1 LRGDLDNIALMALRK
16 DPARRYASVA
26 QFSEDIRR
34 HLDGLPVIAR
44 KDTFTYRA
52 SKFIERHKVGVAAA
66 ALVFLAIIAGLT
78 VSIWQAHVAARERDQ
93 ARQEKAK
100 AEAINNFLQA
110 MLGASSPDS
119 KLRQQK
125 DDLRVKDVLDEAS
138 RRLATED
145 LSGQPEV
152 KAELQRI
159 IGITYLSLGQYSL
172 AEQNLSSALEA
183 QTKIYGHDSL
193 ETLKTLVPLGNLWLD
208 KGDHAKAET
217 FYRQKLSI
225 LRAEQKKQTISADYL
240 MLALSDFALLRRSQG
255 DSREA
260 ELLLREEL
268 ALSPQGS
275 SETKT
280 TLGIARAVLALTLAD
295 QGNFDEAIKIV
306 RTELAAMREQSKDE
320 TPELCAT
327 LTGLGSFLIEKGE
340 LAEAQE
346 NLRQAEAIYRR
357 LYHRSNLQLGD
368 NLRLQAQAFYS
379 EHKYAE
385 AEAKINET
393 LEIYRVTTNTNYIN
407 FPTAL
412 LVQGIIYGETQRTV
426 EAEKLLREAVGIR
439 AEKLPEAHFLRAT
452 ANGTLGEF
460 LTTQQRFSEAEPLL
474 VNSYESLKKSQGPSG
489 PRRQLALQR
498 LVQLY
503 EKWQRPDLAAK
514 YRATP

>member
-1 LRGDLDNIALMALRK
+1 
-16 DPARRYASVA
+16 
-26 QFSEDIRR
+26 
-34 HLDGLPVIAR
+34 
-44 KDTFTYRA
+44 
-52 SKFIERHKVGVAAA
+52 
-66 ALVFLAIIAGLT
+66 
-78 VSIWQAHVAARERDQ
+78 
-93 ARQEKAK
+93 
-100 AEAINNFLQA
+100 
-110 MLGASSPDS
+110 
-119 KLRQQK
+119 
-125 DDLRVKDVLDEAS
+125 
-138 RRLATED
+138 
-145 LSGQPEV
+145 
-152 KAELQRI
+152 
-159 IGITYLSLGQYSL
+159 
-172 AEQNLSSALEA
+172 
-183 QTKIYGHDSL
+183 
-193 ETLKTLVPLGNLWLD
+193 
-208 KGDHAKAET
+208 
-217 FYRQKLSI
+217 
-225 LRAEQKKQTISADYL
+225 
-240 MLALSDFALLRRSQG
+240 
-255 DSREA
+255 
-260 ELLLREEL
+260 
-268 ALSPQGS
+268 
-275 SETKT
+275 
-280 TLGIARAVLALTLAD
+280 VLALTLAD

-346 NLRQAEAIYRR
+346 NLRRAEAIYRR

-393 LEIYRVTTNTNYIN
+393 LEIYRVTTNANYIN

-412 LVQGIIYGETQRTV
+412 LVQGIIYGETERTA

-474 VNSYESLKKSQGPSG
+474 VNSYESLKTSQGPGS
-489 PRRQLALQR
+489 PRRRLALQR

-503 EKWQRPDLAAK
+503 EKWQKPDLAAK